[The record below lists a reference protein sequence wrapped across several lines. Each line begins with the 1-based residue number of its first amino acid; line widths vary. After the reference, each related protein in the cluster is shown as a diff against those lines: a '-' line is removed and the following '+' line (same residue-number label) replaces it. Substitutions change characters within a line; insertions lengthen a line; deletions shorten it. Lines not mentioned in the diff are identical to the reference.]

1 VEITLLM
8 LERNVTMETN
18 NTEMVAHPFAH
29 LNVETE
35 RSMVENNAT
44 LEPLSTTKDSPT
56 DADLDVSSIL
66 VETELKIPTNNAI
79 TVLETQTLPEM
90 PAERTA
96 KTPSVVMVLSITE
109 NSVIPSMI
117 LTVHPTV
124 QSLFPTVEMEESIPE
139 SNVMLEVPTP
149 MLQLD
154 ADLIVLHHFVVT
166 ESVIPVL

>member
-1 VEITLLM
+1 
-8 LERNVTMETN
+8 
-18 NTEMVAHPFAH
+18 
-29 LNVETE
+29 
-35 RSMVENNAT
+35 
-44 LEPLSTTKDSPT
+44 
-56 DADLDVSSIL
+56 
-66 VETELKIPTNNAI
+66 
-79 TVLETQTLPEM
+79 VLETQTLPEM

-96 KTPSVVMVLSITE
+96 KTPSVEMVLSITE

-124 QSLFPTVEMEESIPE
+124 PSLFPTVEMEESIPE

-166 ESVIPVL
+166 ESVIAVL